1 MTSDSD
7 FEVGSPFEGFSFG
20 EFDHL
25 HGLDKARLI
34 QMIARISER
43 SYRRGFQHG
52 TLGHYIIDPQKLR
65 FEMPLNESPYTD
77 GPGGHS
83 SVRRLFMEN
92 PALKNIGFTE

>member
-7 FEVGSPFEGFSFG
+7 FTSGSPFEGFRFG

-25 HGLDKARLI
+25 HGLDKAKLI
-34 QMIARISER
+34 QMIARIAER

-52 TLGHYIIDPQKLR
+52 TLGHHTIDPQKLR

-83 SVRRLFMEN
+83 SVRRLFMEC
-92 PALKNIGFTE
+92 PALKHIGFSE